1 MPARRSRHSVIRDNQ
16 ARKRGL
22 AGAGS
27 ACHAAVTAGAHDGH
41 MLSGRRRDVRGRA
54 GVLILRVWLE
64 DRDDPELR
72 VRMVGRP
79 DLEGEDVDTSAAATV
94 EETLAYV
101 RDWLE
106 RFAAS
111 GQD

>member
-1 MPARRSRHSVIRDNQ
+1 M
-16 ARKRGL
+16 
-22 AGAGS
+22 
-27 ACHAAVTAGAHDGH
+27 
-41 MLSGRRRDVRGRA
+41 
-54 GVLILRVWLE
+54 LILRVWLE